1 MDLKEFKRFLIFIN
15 NVLIMYEII
24 YFLHIIFNI
33 IILILV
39 YNKLKK
45 YDKIFN
51 KIEPKR
57 EINLELTN
65 WKNYIINN

>member
-1 MDLKEFKRFLIFIN
+1 MH
-15 NVLIMYEII
+15 EII
-24 YFLHIIFNI
+24 YILHIIFNI

-39 YNKLKK
+39 YNKIKK

-65 WKNYIINN
+65 WEELYYKSLTLNKIKNWESSYF